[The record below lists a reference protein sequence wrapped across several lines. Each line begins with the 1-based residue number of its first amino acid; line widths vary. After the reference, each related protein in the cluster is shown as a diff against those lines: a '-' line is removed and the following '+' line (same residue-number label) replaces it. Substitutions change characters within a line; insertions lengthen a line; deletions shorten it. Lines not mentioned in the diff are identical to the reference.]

1 MRGFPDAAV
10 ACLGAGGGVLSPG
23 TKSNIGRIFS
33 STLLR
38 SASCLPS
45 GRGIHVPKSISLARM
60 RVAFNSTCCIC
71 TLVFSVST
79 LHLLM
84 HTFLYLT
91 LEDPSSTGF
100 IIFRDLQDVSSVDP
114 VVGSASHTVV
124 AFAVELVDRDLDKG
138 IRGWTFLT
146 LMIEEPTL
154 LYVAEYTLSDMLG
167 DRGDCESSTAIDSD
181 APEAQLDAT
190 ALKGCQ
196 SSFLAIMYDRGHVRK
211 GRVPSW
217 CHALV

>member
-23 TKSNIGRIFS
+23 TKSKIGRIFS

-45 GRGIHVPKSISLARM
+45 GRGIHVPNPISLARV
-60 RVAFNSTCCIC
+60 RVAFNSTSCIY

-79 LHLLM
+79 LHLLV
-84 HTFLYLT
+84 HTLLHLA
-91 LEDPSSTGF
+91 LEDPSPTGF

-124 AFAVELVDRDLDKG
+124 A
-138 IRGWTFLT
+138 
-146 LMIEEPTL
+146 
-154 LYVAEYTLSDMLG
+154 
-167 DRGDCESSTAIDSD
+167 
-181 APEAQLDAT
+181 
-190 ALKGCQ
+190 
-196 SSFLAIMYDRGHVRK
+196 LAIEFVDGHLDER
-211 GRVPSW
+211 
-217 CHALV
+217 